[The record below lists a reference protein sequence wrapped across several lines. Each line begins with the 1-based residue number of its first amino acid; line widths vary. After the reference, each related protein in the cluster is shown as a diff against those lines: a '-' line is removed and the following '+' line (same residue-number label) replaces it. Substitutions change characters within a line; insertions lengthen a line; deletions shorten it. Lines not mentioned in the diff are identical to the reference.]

1 MKATLIKKLLCATAI
16 SLTPFLAFA
25 GGTNSDNGA
34 STGYK
39 NAPDRST
46 QQGDM
51 GQGVGTDSTSSP
63 DGKMSDSDLKSKVKE
78 ALKNDAQL
86 QKLDIDVSVDNGV
99 AKLSG
104 NVSDVRFKA
113 RAAKVAS
120 NVQGVKTV
128 QNDLSIKKN

>member
-25 GGTNSDNGA
+25 GGTNSNNGA
-34 STGYK
+34 TTGYK
-39 NAPDRST
+39 NAPDRGT

-51 GQGVGTDSTSSP
+51 GQGVGTDSSNHA
-63 DGKMSDSDLKSKVKE
+63 GGQMSDSDLKSKVKD

-86 QKLDIDVSVDNGV
+86 QKLDIDVDVENGT

-104 NVSDVRFKA
+104 NVSDVRYKA

-128 QNDLSIKKN
+128 QNDLSIKKK